1 MPADLLIAG
10 AGPVGLAVAIEA
22 RLRGLEAVVVERRRP
37 PLDKACG
44 EGLMPL
50 GVAQLAALGV
60 AIDPAQCANFAGIRF
75 LDAHATAEG
84 RFADGLGVGVRRT
97 VLSEAMLARARELGV
112 ELRFGESVTAW
123 TVRDD
128 GRVAVTTSRDTTQ
141 ARLLVGADGLHSAIR
156 RMAGLDGTR
165 RGRVRNGMRRH
176 FRVAP
181 AGPFVEVHWADG
193 AEAYVT
199 PVGREEIGVALL
211 WSGAATGYD
220 ALLARFPRLAARVA
234 GAETSSR
241 VEGAARFQQSVR
253 RRHAPGVALVGD
265 AAGYLDPLTGEGLTL
280 GFRCARALVETIARG
295 APLADY
301 ERAYRALSRS
311 YYQMTGV
318 LLAVAARPWLRR
330 RVVRALS
337 RRPELF
343 DHLLAINA
351 GQSPL
356 RALGASG
363 ALRLVGGLVA

>member
-1 MPADLLIAG
+1 MCVDLLIAG
-10 AGPVGLAVAIEA
+10 AGPVGLALAIEA

-44 EGLMPL
+44 EGLMPV
-50 GVAQLAALGV
+50 GVAHLTALGV
-60 AIDPAQCANFAGIRF
+60 AIDPARSASFAGIRF
-75 LDAHATAEG
+75 LDEHASAEG
-84 RFADGLGVGVRRT
+84 HFADGLGLGVRRT
-97 VLSEAMLARARELGV
+97 VLSAALLARAHELGIEV
-112 ELRFGESVTAW
+112 RFSESVTGW
-123 TVRDD
+123 TAR
-128 GRVAVTTSRDTTQ
+128 GGGVAVATSRGATA

-156 RMAGLDGTR
+156 RMAGLEGAQ

-181 AGPFVEVHWADG
+181 AAPFVEVHWSDG

-199 PVGREEIGVALL
+199 PIARDEVGVALL
-211 WSGAATGYD
+211 WSGAPARYD
-220 ALLARFPRLAARVA
+220 ELLARFPQLAARVA
-234 GAETSSR
+234 GAEPTSRIDGASR
-241 VEGAARFQQSVR
+241 FRRGVR

-280 GFRCARALVETIARG
+280 GFRCARALAETVARG
-295 APLADY
+295 APLAEY
-301 ERAYRALSRS
+301 ERAYRSISRS
-311 YYQMTGV
+311 YYQMTSV

-330 RVVRALS
+330 RVVRTLA

>member
-1 MPADLLIAG
+1 VSADLLIAG

-22 RLRGLEAVVVERRRP
+22 RLRGLGAVVVERRRP

-50 GVAQLAALGV
+50 GVAQLASLGV
-60 AIDPAQCANFAGIRF
+60 AIDPARSANFAGIRF
-75 LDAHATAEG
+75 VDDHSTAEG
-84 RFADGLGVGVRRT
+84 RFADGLGLGVRRT
-97 VLSEAMLARARELGV
+97 ALSESLLARAREVGV
-112 ELRFGESVTAW
+112 ELRFGESVTSWSTRGDAG
-123 TVRDD
+123 VL
-128 GRVAVTTSRDTTQ
+128 VTTSRGTSE

-156 RMAGLDGTR
+156 RMAGLEGAQ

-176 FRVAP
+176 FRVSN
-181 AGPFVEVHWADG
+181 AGPFVEVHWALG

-199 PVGREEIGVALL
+199 PVGRDEIGVALL
-211 WSGAATGYD
+211 WSGEPARYD

-234 GAETSSR
+234 GAEPTSR
-241 VEGAARFQQSVR
+241 VEGASRFRRAVR

-280 GFRCARALVETIARG
+280 GFRCARALVDTVARG

-301 ERAYRALSRS
+301 ERAYRSLSRS
-311 YYQMTGV
+311 YYQMTSL

-330 RVVRALS
+330 RVVRALA
-337 RRPELF
+337 RRPDLF

-363 ALRLVGGLVA
+363 ALRLVGGLVG

>member
-1 MPADLLIAG
+1 MSTELLIAG
-10 AGPVGLAVAIEA
+10 AGPVGLAVAIAA
-22 RLRGLEAVVVERRRP
+22 RLRGLGAIVVERRRP

-60 AIDPAQCANFAGIRF
+60 AIDPARSASFAGIRF
-75 LDAHATAEG
+75 VDEHATAEG
-84 RFADGLGVGVRRT
+84 RFADGLGAGIRRT
-97 VLSEAMLARARELGV
+97 VLAESMLARARELGV
-112 ELRFGESVTAW
+112 ELRFGESVTSW
-123 TVRDD
+123 RVRDD
-128 GRVAVTTSRDTTQ
+128 ARVEVTTSRGTAQ
-141 ARLLVGADGLHSAIR
+141 ADLLVAADGLHSAIR
-156 RMAGLDGTR
+156 RMAGLEGVQ

-181 AGPFVEVHWADG
+181 AAPFVEVHWIDG

-199 PVGREEIGVALL
+199 PVGSGEIGVALL
-211 WSGAATGYD
+211 WSGAPAHYD
-220 ALLARFPRLAARVA
+220 ALLARFPQLAARLA
-234 GAETSSR
+234 GAEPTSR
-241 VEGAARFQQSVR
+241 VEGASRFRRAVR

-280 GFRCARALVETIARG
+280 GIRCARALVDTIARG

-301 ERAYRALSRS
+301 ERAYRSLSRS

-330 RVVRALS
+330 RVVRALAH
-337 RRPELF
+337 RPELF

-356 RALGASG
+356 RALGAGG
-363 ALRLVGGLVA
+363 ALRLVGGLVS

>member
-22 RLRGLEAVVVERRRP
+22 RLRGLDAVVVERRLP

-44 EGLMPL
+44 EGLMPI

-60 AIDPAQCANFAGIRF
+60 AIDPARCASFAGIRF
-75 LDAHATAEG
+75 VDAHATAEG
-84 RFADGLGVGVRRT
+84 RFADGLGMGVRRT
-97 VLSEAMLARARELGV
+97 VLSDALLARAREVGV
-112 ELRFGESVTAW
+112 ELRFGESVTSWSARGDAG
-123 TVRDD
+123 V
-128 GRVAVTTSRDTTQ
+128 VVTTSRGSGE
-141 ARLLVGADGLHSAIR
+141 ARLLVGADGLHSSIR
-156 RMAGLDGTR
+156 RMAGLEGAQ

-181 AGPFVEVHWADG
+181 AAPFVEVHWSVG

-199 PVGREEIGVALL
+199 PVGRDEIGVALL
-211 WSGAATGYD
+211 WSGEPARYD
-220 ALLARFPRLAARVA
+220 ALLARFPNLAARLA
-234 GAETSSR
+234 GAEPTSR
-241 VEGAARFQQSVR
+241 IEGASRLRRPVL

-280 GFRCARALVETIARG
+280 GFRCARALVDTVARG

-301 ERAYRALSRS
+301 ERAYHSLARS

-330 RVVRALS
+330 RVVRALA
-337 RRPELF
+337 RRPDLF

-363 ALRLVGGLVA
+363 ALRLVGGLVG